1 MDKQSYK
8 KGSNMI
14 KVFIHQNKR
23 NRDIQDYRGASLY
36 RVEAAYKINAT
47 LKVAANEEP
56 HEPKIIG

>member
-1 MDKQSYK
+1 MDRQSYK

-23 NRDIQDYRGASLY
+23 NRDIQDYRGTSLY
-36 RVEAAYKINAT
+36 LMDAACKIDAT
-47 LKVAANEEP
+47 VKVAANEEP